1 MCNFKPML
9 PNGFLFTTP
18 LDIFVAFFV
27 AVLVGL
33 SKGGLG
39 GTMAILGVA
48 VLSLIIPPVQAA
60 GILLP
65 LLLVMD
71 FIGLAA
77 WWGRWDLRMVG
88 VMLPGAIV
96 GVAVGWLTA
105 ALVSDAVVRLV
116 IAGIALGYLVS
127 YVVARRRATITP
139 RPQHT
144 GRATFWAFLAG
155 YGSFVAHSGG
165 PAYQVY
171 AMPLRAAPAIFTGT
185 STLFFTLVNIA
196 KLVPYTALGQF
207 DTTNLVT
214 SATLMP
220 VAAVSTL
227 AGAAIVRRMRAEV
240 FYPLMHAL
248 LLILALK
255 LLWDGLHGL

>member
-1 MCNFKPML
+1 ML
-9 PNGFLFTTP
+9 PAGFLFTTP
-18 LDIFVAFFV
+18 TDIAVAFLV
-27 AVLVGL
+27 AILVGL

-48 VLSLIIPPVQAA
+48 TLSLIIPPVQAA

-71 FIGLAA
+71 FIGIWA
-77 WWGRWDLRMVG
+77 WWRRWDLRMVAT
-88 VMLPGAIV
+88 MLPGAV
-96 GVAVGWLTA
+96 AGVAVGWLTA
-105 ALVSDAVVRLV
+105 ALVSDAAVRLV
-116 IAGIALGYLVS
+116 IAAIALGYLAS
-127 YVVARRRATITP
+127 YMIARRRRNVTP
-139 RPQHT
+139 RPQHA
-144 GRATFWAFLAG
+144 GRATFWAFLSG

-185 STLFFTLVNIA
+185 STLFFTLVNLV
-196 KLVPYTALGQF
+196 KLIPYAALGQF

-220 VAAVSTL
+220 VAAVATF

-240 FYPLMHAL
+240 FYPIMHAL
-248 LLILALK
+248 LFLLALK
-255 LLWDGLHGL
+255 LLWDGLRGL